1 MQKNIGKSYFNKKEL
16 IIISFLETNTRYKLL
31 IQLSILL
38 VFPFFIII
46 TQLIKKPDNSV
57 LWIIILM
64 YFILITRALIK
75 YIKGNWILINGVL
88 VITFCI
94 LYLTIGSLLIE
105 CRINA
110 VDYKISQE
118 SEKITE
124 IQYSF
129 KHWNNSMV
137 PLTFVKINLVGE
149 EGLILNRI
157 STESVNVNRYKT
169 AVSFNL
175 INEKIKFP
183 TYTVVTYRFIEIVPI
198 IIIKRNELDKSL
210 SHSEILGK

>member
-1 MQKNIGKSYFNKKEL
+1 
-16 IIISFLETNTRYKLL
+16 
-31 IQLSILL
+31 
-38 VFPFFIII
+38 
-46 TQLIKKPDNSV
+46 
-57 LWIIILM
+57 M
-64 YFILITRALIK
+64 YSILITRALIK
-75 YIKGNWILINGVL
+75 YIKGNWILINGIL

-105 CRINA
+105 CRIKA

-149 EGLILNRI
+149 EGLILNRV

-169 AVSFNL
+169 TVSFNL
-175 INEKIKFP
+175 IDEKIKFP